1 MDVKIEMFNE
11 VVVLVP
17 VGNLVASTAEF
28 FKAQVAKLAEKGF
41 FHILIDMSKT
51 DFMDSSGLG
60 ACMTVHKG
68 IAEKGGVLV
77 CCNLNDTITKVFKIT
92 RAINKINTTQ
102 SRQEG
107 IKMVQDLAVARREP

>member
-28 FKAQVAKLAEKGF
+28 FKSQVAKLLEKRF
-41 FHILIDMSKT
+41 LLLLIDMSKT

-60 ACMTVHKG
+60 ACMAAHKS
-68 IAEKGGVLV
+68 IAEQGGVLV

-92 RAINKINTTQ
+92 RAINKINTTEG
-102 SRQEG
+102 RQEG
-107 IKMVQDLAVARREP
+107 IKMVQDLAIARREP